1 MKDIQNQ
8 YDGRRVNIRKVG
20 VKGLSYPIIVLDK
33 AHRTQKTVAAVNMYV
48 NLPHQFK
55 GTHMSRFVEILNR
68 FHDRFTLAAY
78 QRILE
83 EMKIRLDAEAA
94 HLEMSFP
101 YFFAPQGTK
110 GAGLAHYS
118 CRLYGSLAET
128 LDLVVEVAVPVP
140 AGASRPE
147 CSASTLW
154 GQATVAVRMLHFL
167 WIEDLIALVEE
178 ALTRCP
184 QEYTATVEGGS
195 AAIAR
200 ALEAAGAFSWYK
212 VLVKNLANGY
222 ASLAV
227 REWPDDREAY
237 GPLSAASLSAG
248 PPASVHNLCL
258 YTTDHDR
265 NARAAF

>member
-48 NLPHQFK
+48 NLPHRFK

-83 EMKIRLDAEAA
+83 EMKMRLDAEAA

-101 YFFAPQGTK
+101 YFFTPQGAQ
-110 GAGLAHYS
+110 GIGLARYS
-118 CRLYGSLAET
+118 CRLYGTLAET

-140 AGASRPE
+140 AGTSKPE
-147 CSASTLW
+147 SPTPALW
-154 GQATVAVRMLHFL
+154 GLATVAVRMRHFL

-178 ALTRCP
+178 ALTRCTKERTP
-184 QEYTATVEGGS
+184 TVESGS

-200 ALEAAGAFSWYK
+200 ALETTDAFSWYK

-222 ASLAV
+222 AGLAV
-227 REWPDDREAY
+227 REWPDDREAC
-237 GPLSAASLSAG
+237 GPLSAVSLSTG
-248 PPASVHNLCL
+248 PASAHNLCL
-258 YTTDHDR
+258 
-265 NARAAF
+265 